1 MNSFRELAQVMT
13 TTDLAK
19 ACGVSRGMAS
29 LIRSGERAIT
39 LRRLAAF
46 IAHTG
51 ADGIDVVK
59 TITEEAAITDRLSAE
74 RRANHGG

>member
-13 TTDLAK
+13 TTDLAE